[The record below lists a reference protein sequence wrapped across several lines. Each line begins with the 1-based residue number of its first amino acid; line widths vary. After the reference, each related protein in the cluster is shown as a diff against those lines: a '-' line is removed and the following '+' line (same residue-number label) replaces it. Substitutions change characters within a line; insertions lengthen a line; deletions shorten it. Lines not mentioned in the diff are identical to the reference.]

1 MAEES
6 TIMLDKKLIG
16 DLKKAKE
23 YPRQTY
29 NELIN
34 RMVMP
39 EIKTTFFRHRNLF
52 IFEML
57 KNSNTLCG
65 FSPEFLTCGG
75 TLFSLFVKNHL
86 PKTGGMIMPHLKNL

>member
-39 EIKTTFFRHRNLF
+39 EIKTTFFRHRKSF
-52 IFEML
+52 YFRDAQEPEHTI
-57 KNSNTLCG
+57 C
-65 FSPEFLTCGG
+65 FSAGFLTCGG
-75 TLFSLFVKNHL
+75 TLFFLFLNRNIL
-86 PKTGGMIMPHLKNL
+86 DNEFWPL

>member
-29 NELIN
+29 NEIIN
-34 RMVMP
+34 RMVMS
-39 EIKTTFFRHRNLF
+39 EIKTTFFRHRKSF
-52 IFEML
+52 YFRDAEEPEHTI
-57 KNSNTLCG
+57 C
-65 FSPEFLTCGG
+65 FSAGFLTCGG
-75 TLFSLFVKNHL
+75 TLFFLFLNRNIL
-86 PKTGGMIMPHLKNL
+86 DNEFWPL

>member
-1 MAEES
+1 MKMAEES

-39 EIKTTFFRHRNLF
+39 EIKTTFFRHRKSF
-52 IFEML
+52 YFRDAQKL
-57 KNSNTLCG
+57 KHALW
-65 FSPEFLTCGG
+65 L
-75 TLFSLFVKNHL
+75 
-86 PKTGGMIMPHLKNL
+86 

>member
-1 MAEES
+1 MKMAEES

-34 RMVMP
+34 RMVMS
-39 EIKTTFFRHRNLF
+39 EIKTTFFRHRKSF
-52 IFEML
+52 YFRDAQEPEHTI
-57 KNSNTLCG
+57 C
-65 FSPEFLTCGG
+65 FSAGFLTCGG
-75 TLFSLFVKNHL
+75 TLFFLFLNRNIL
-86 PKTGGMIMPHLKNL
+86 DNEFWPL